1 MYGDDLIHDVD
12 FSANF
17 NNLFYKIFPPGSAA
31 NNRWMMYKGIQ
42 PAVLHLFSSGFVR
55 ETSRGRQR
63 RILVKEGKGFQKEL
77 VNDSGVHPLV
87 RESHSV
93 GAG

>member
-1 MYGDDLIHDVD
+1 MYGDDSIHDVD

-17 NNLFYKIFPPGSAA
+17 NNLFCKIFPPGRAA
-31 NNRWMMYKGIQ
+31 NNRWMIYRGIHTG
-42 PAVLHLFSSGFVR
+42 LYLFSGGFVR

-63 RILVKEGKGFQKEL
+63 SILGKEGKGFQKEP
-77 VNDSGVHPLV
+77 VNDSGVYPLV